1 MIPNFFIIGAPKCG
15 TTALAAYLATHPN
28 VFMCVPKEP
37 HHFSTDISWQVVDDR
52 DSYLRLFSGAKAN
65 HFAIGEASVFYLF
78 SKCAVENIIKFNP
91 DARFIAMCRNPVD
104 LAVSLHAENR
114 RSGAEE
120 FSDFEQAWRAQQARQ
135 LNPPA
140 RNPNAL
146 QYEMIAK
153 TGAQL
158 TRLYEVAGRDRVL
171 VILFEDFIRD
181 TRRCY
186 LDVLNFLSLED
197 DHRIDFPAYNEKRVY
212 RWALFNR
219 VITAVSDFVGLTNRF
234 RGPLKLLSDV
244 IRPINY
250 VWAPSSSLRPAF
262 RQELI
267 DAFRDDILVL
277 SQLLDKDLS
286 SWTRLR

>member
-37 HHFSTDISWQVVDDR
+37 HHFSTDISWQIVDDR
-52 DSYLRLFSGAKAN
+52 DSYLRLFSGAQP
-65 HFAIGEASVFYLF
+65 HHLAIGEASVFYLF
-78 SKCAVENIIKFNP
+78 SKCAVENILKFNP
-91 DARFIAMCRNPVD
+91 DARFIVMCRNPVEM
-104 LAVSLHAENR
+104 AISLHAENR

-120 FSDFEQAWRAQQARQ
+120 FSEFEDAWRAQRARL

-153 TGAQL
+153 TGVQL
-158 TRLYEVAGRDRVL
+158 KRLYEVAGRDRVK
-171 VILFEDFIRD
+171 VILFEDFIKD
-181 TRRCY
+181 TRHCY

-197 DHRIDFPAYNEKRVY
+197 DHRVDFPAYNEKRVY
-212 RWALFNR
+212 RWAFFNR
-219 VITAVSDFVGLTNRF
+219 AITAVSDFIGLTNRF
-234 RGPLKLLSDV
+234 RKPLKLLSDV

-250 VWAPSSSLRPAF
+250 AWPPGSSLRAEF

-267 DAFRDDILVL
+267 DVFREDISVL
-277 SQLLDKDLS
+277 SQLLNRDLS
-286 SWTRLR
+286 SWTR